1 MIGNRRFKLPYIDL
15 IPYDDDQLAALTND
29 IREDGRVI
37 VPIVCWKEKKKSGE
51 DIVIDGAHRCVV
63 ASDQKLD
70 SIPIRYES
78 FESEEEAVA
87 AVERINDIRR
97 QSTPQ
102 QVEKRRR
109 ARVDKVAEL
118 ARQGESTRAI
128 AEKVGA
134 SQSQVQRDIAATE
147 SRGSVD
153 AVNGKD
159 GKKRAANVVIC
170 KRCKRL
176 GGKPVKGCK
185 QCERAR
191 NQKAGA
197 AAKKKAAEAQAD
209 AKVDCFKTPVPA
221 KLCGPLFDPW
231 IQDTI
236 DFLEKT
242 SEAFRGERLRDR
254 MAKKEGKFPFFN
266 RKDFVDGCALVID
279 YLDQLLTHLR
289 ERRPAAVCP
298 SCEGTGCG
306 HCKMSG
312 LVPRIIYAEI
322 TKK

>member
-1 MIGNRRFKLPYIDL
+1 
-15 IPYDDDQLAALTND
+15 LAALTND

-51 DIVIDGAHRCVV
+51 DIVIDGAHRCVI
-63 ASDQKLD
+63 ASDQKLG

-78 FESEEEAVA
+78 FESEEDADA
-87 AVERINDIRR
+87 AVERINDVRR
-97 QSTPQ
+97 QSTQQ
-102 QVEKRRR
+102 QVEARKR
-109 ARVDKVAEL
+109 ARIDKVEEL
-118 ARQGESTRAI
+118 RRQGESTRAI
-128 AEKVGA
+128 AKKVGA
-134 SQSQVQRDIAATE
+134 SQSQVQRDLASTE
-147 SRGSVD
+147 SGGSVG
-153 AVNGKD
+153 AVKGTD
-159 GKKRAANVVIC
+159 GKERSAKAVIC

-209 AKVDCFKTPVPA
+209 AKLDCFKTPVPA

-231 IQDTI
+231 IQTTI

-242 SEAFRGERLRDR
+242 SAAFRGERLMDR
-254 MAKKEGKFPFFN
+254 MAKKEGKYPFFN
-266 RKDFVDGCALVID
+266 RRDFVDGCALVIQ
-279 YLDQLLTHLR
+279 YMDQLLDHLR
-289 ERRPAAVCP
+289 ENRPAAVCP
-298 SCEGTGCG
+298 SCEGKTCG

-312 LVPRIIYAEI
+312 LVPRTIHAEI
-322 TKK
+322 TKAATK